1 MPAHATINFSPA
13 TSPALVRGGR
23 GVSMASKDRIA
34 VSFIGL
40 KAEAEGVKG
49 IAAFLV
55 VAALLFAARWIGLL

>member
-1 MPAHATINFSPA
+1 
-13 TSPALVRGGR
+13 
-23 GVSMASKDRIA
+23 MAQKPSKDRIA
-34 VSFIGL
+34 VSFVGL